1 MRLLFTLLPSLVLLF
16 SAGCTITSRD
26 RIDAARHAERMRAE
40 AIRSR
45 YWAAQAAE
53 KPMLTNE
60 RFELLPLAVPER
72 TENGVIRTSSTEL
85 LRLPRLP

>member
-16 SAGCTITSRD
+16 FAGCTSASRD
-26 RIDAARHAERMRAE
+26 RSDAERHAERMRAE

-53 KPMLTNE
+53 KPMPTHE

-72 TENGVIRTSSTEL
+72 TENGVIRTPSTEL
-85 LRLPRLP
+85 LRLPRFP

>member
-1 MRLLFTLLPSLVLLF
+1 MRLLFTLLPSLVLIF
-16 SAGCTITSRD
+16 GSGCASTSRD
-26 RIDAARHAERMRAE
+26 RIEAERHSERMRAE
-40 AIRSR
+40 DLRSR

-53 KPMLTNE
+53 KPMPTNE

-72 TENGVIRTSSTEL
+72 TENGVIRTPSTEL

>member
-16 SAGCTITSRD
+16 CTGCTSPSRN
-26 RIDAARHAERMRAE
+26 RSDAERHVERMRAE

-45 YWAAQAAE
+45 YWATQTAE
-53 KPMLTNE
+53 KPMPTNE

-72 TENGVIRTSSTEL
+72 TENGVIRTPSTEF
-85 LRLPRLP
+85 LRLPHLP

>member
-16 SAGCTITSRD
+16 VAGCTSASRD
-26 RIDAARHAERMRAE
+26 RTVADRHVERMRAE

-45 YWAAQAAE
+45 YWATQAAE
-53 KPMLTNE
+53 KPMPTNE

-72 TENGVIRTSSTEL
+72 TEDGVIRTPSTEL
-85 LRLPRLP
+85 LRLLRLP